1 MHPALLLRRKKMKK
15 EKKKK
20 PSPLSRFLCRVR
32 LRGMGAREL
41 PCAFFRGPSRT
52 TCCPP
57 SRELFV
63 ENAMTKELKKERK
76 IRALTKQGAEPKKK
90 EEKRHIYIMWSSN
103 RCTRCVQVVHSFFW
117 GGCLRR
123 GGPNLSRGRTCRF
136 PEPSALV
143 VESLLR
149 HRVVHGCFCG
159 FPWERWRR
167 LMCTTLSRVR
177 VCERLML
184 TRIKSLVSAGHGQRK
199 NTLKKTST

>member
-15 EKKKK
+15 EKKMK

-90 EEKRHIYIMWSSN
+90 RRETTYIYYMEFG
-103 RCTRCVQVVHSFFW
+103 QVHS
-117 GGCLRR
+117 LRA
-123 GGPNLSRGRTCRF
+123 SC
-136 PEPSALV
+136 
-143 VESLLR
+143 
-149 HRVVHGCFCG
+149 
-159 FPWERWRR
+159 
-167 LMCTTLSRVR
+167 
-177 VCERLML
+177 
-184 TRIKSLVSAGHGQRK
+184 SLVFLGGVS
-199 NTLKKTST
+199 TSWGT